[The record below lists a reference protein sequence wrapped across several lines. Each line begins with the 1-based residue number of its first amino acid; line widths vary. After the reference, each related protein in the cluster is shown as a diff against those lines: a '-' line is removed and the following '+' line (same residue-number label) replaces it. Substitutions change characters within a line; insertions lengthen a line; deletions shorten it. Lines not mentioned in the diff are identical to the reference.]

1 MITYSSQS
9 GPNRK
14 EGKGW
19 GRLSRVRNR
28 GYRKYAAAV
37 YAASIL
43 AGVVWHAGQASA
55 ADPIKL
61 RIGTEFSSELPMSNL
76 KPGDRVERTFTVAN
90 DSTVAVD
97 YKVRTRFV
105 AGDTEFYDV
114 LQLTVKDGD
123 TVIYDGAL
131 HLEQQDIALG
141 RLAAGGENELD
152 LSVVFP
158 EEAGNEY
165 QGKTATIAFAFTAS
179 AEEPSNGGGEG
190 GGGGSNPPGNGPSQ
204 PNDPTP
210 TPVNGGHPPGNPGTG
225 PGQPGGQPP
234 GNPSGEEPDSSAPEQ
249 PEEPALPPQ
258 QGQPQ
263 PEDPGPGPGPGPGIG
278 GSGMIEELPQTANPW
293 FNLILISLLATVGT
307 GMFLR
312 KSGRE

>member
-1 MITYSSQS
+1 M
-9 GPNRK
+9 
-14 EGKGW
+14 
-19 GRLSRVRNR
+19 SRVRNR

-179 AEEPSNGGGEG
+179 AEEPSNGGG
-190 GGGGSNPPGNGPSQ
+190 GGSNPPGNGPSQ

-263 PEDPGPGPGPGPGIG
+263 PADPGPGPGPGPGIG
-278 GSGMIEELPQTANPW
+278 GSGMMEELPQTANPW

>member
-1 MITYSSQS
+1 M
-9 GPNRK
+9 K
-14 EGKGW
+14 
-19 GRLSRVRNR
+19 RVRVR
-28 GYRKYAAAV
+28 GYRKYAMAV

-55 ADPIKL
+55 ADQIKL
-61 RIGTEFSSELPMSNL
+61 RIGTELSSELPMSNL

-90 DSTVAVD
+90 DGTVAFD

-105 AGDTEFYDV
+105 TGDTEFFDV

-165 QGKTATIAFAFTAS
+165 QGKSATIAFSFSAY
-179 AEEPSNGGGEG
+179 AEEPSNG
-190 GGGGSNPPGNGPSQ
+190 GGGGSNPPGEGPSQ
-204 PNDPTP
+204 PNNP
-210 TPVNGGHPPGNPGTG
+210 TPVDGGNPPGNPEVK
-225 PGQPGGQPP
+225 PDLPGGQPP
-234 GNPSGEEPDSSAPEQ
+234 ENPSADNPDSTTPEQ
-249 PEEPALPPQ
+249 PEDPALPPQ
-258 QGQPQ
+258 EQTQTPT
-263 PEDPGPGPGPGPGIG
+263 EPGPGPGPGDS
-278 GSGMIEELPQTANPW
+278 GSGMMEELPQTANPW
-293 FNLILISLLATVGT
+293 FNLILISLFATVGT

-312 KSGRE
+312 KSGRG

>member
-1 MITYSSQS
+1 M
-9 GPNRK
+9 K
-14 EGKGW
+14 
-19 GRLSRVRNR
+19 RVRNR
-28 GYRKYAAAV
+28 GYRKYAMAI

-43 AGVVWHAGQASA
+43 AGVVWHAGQANA
-55 ADPIKL
+55 ADTLKL
-61 RIGTEFSSELPMSNL
+61 RIGTELSSELPMDNL
-76 KPGDRVERTFTVAN
+76 KPGDRVERSFTIAN
-90 DSTVAVD
+90 DGSVAFD

-105 AGDTEFYDV
+105 TGDTAFFDV

-152 LSVVFP
+152 LSVIFP

-165 QGKTATIAFAFTAS
+165 QGKTATIAFAFSAY
-179 AEEPSNGGGEG
+179 AEEPSNG
-190 GGGGSNPPGNGPSQ
+190 GGGGSNPPGDGPSQ

-210 TPVNGGHPPGNPGTG
+210 DNGGTPPGNPGTN
-225 PGQPGGQPP
+225 PGQPTEEPP
-234 GNPSGEEPDSSAPEQ
+234 GNPSGEEPDISTPEQ
-249 PEEPALPPQ
+249 PEDPALPPQ
-258 QGQPQ
+258 QEQPQ
-263 PEDPGPGPGPGPGIG
+263 PPVDPEPGPGPGDGGPGMIG
-278 GSGMIEELPQTANPW
+278 ELPKTANPW
-293 FNLILISLLATVGT
+293 FNLILISLFATVGT

>member
-1 MITYSSQS
+1 M
-9 GPNRK
+9 K
-14 EGKGW
+14 
-19 GRLSRVRNR
+19 RVKNR
-28 GYRKYAAAV
+28 GYRKYAMAV

-55 ADPIKL
+55 ADTLKL
-61 RIGTEFSSELPMSNL
+61 RIGTELSSELPMSNL

-90 DSTVAVD
+90 DGTAAFD
-97 YKVRTRFV
+97 YKVRTHFV
-105 AGDTEFYDV
+105 AGDTEFFDV

-165 QGKTATIAFAFTAS
+165 QGKAATIAFAFSAY
-179 AEEPSNGGGEG
+179 AEEPPSNG
-190 GGGGSNPPGNGPSQ
+190 GGGGSNPPGGGPSQ
-204 PNDPTP
+204 PSDP
-210 TPVNGGHPPGNPGTG
+210 TPVNGGNPPGNPGVS
-225 PGQPGGQPP
+225 PQPGGQPS
-234 GNPSGEEPDSSAPEQ
+234 GTPSGEDPDSSTPEQ

-258 QGQPQ
+258 GP
-263 PEDPGPGPGPGPGIG
+263 PPADPGPGPGD
-278 GSGMIEELPQTANPW
+278 SGQGMMEALPQTANPW
-293 FNLILISLLATVGT
+293 FNLILISLFATVGT

>member
-1 MITYSSQS
+1 M
-9 GPNRK
+9 K
-14 EGKGW
+14 
-19 GRLSRVRNR
+19 RVRVR
-28 GYRKYAAAV
+28 GYRKYAMAV

-55 ADPIKL
+55 ADQLKL
-61 RIGTEFSSELPMSNL
+61 RIGTELSSELPMSNL

-90 DSTVAVD
+90 DGTVAFD

-105 AGDTEFYDV
+105 TGDTEFFDV
-114 LQLTVKDGD
+114 LQLTVKDGG

-165 QGKTATIAFAFTAS
+165 QGKAATIAFSFSAY
-179 AEEPSNGGGEG
+179 AEEPSSG
-190 GGGGSNPPGNGPSQ
+190 GGGGSNPPGEGPSQ
-204 PNDPTP
+204 PNNP
-210 TPVNGGHPPGNPGTG
+210 TPVDPGNPEVK
-225 PGQPGGQPP
+225 PDLPSGQPP
-234 GNPSGEEPDSSAPEQ
+234 ENPPADNPDSSTPEQ
-249 PEEPALPPQ
+249 PEHPALPPQ
-258 QGQPQ
+258 EQTQTPT
-263 PEDPGPGPGPGPGIG
+263 EPGPGPGPGDSGPG
-278 GSGMIEELPQTANPW
+278 MMEELPQTANPW
-293 FNLILISLLATVGT
+293 FNLILISLFATVGT

-312 KSGRE
+312 KSGRG